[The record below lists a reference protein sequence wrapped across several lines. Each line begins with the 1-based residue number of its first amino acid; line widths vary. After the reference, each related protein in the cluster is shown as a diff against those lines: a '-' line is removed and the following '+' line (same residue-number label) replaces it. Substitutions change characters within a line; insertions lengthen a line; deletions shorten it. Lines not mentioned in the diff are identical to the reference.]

1 MTSLILIVAVSILLG
16 FFINY
21 LLTKFPKLKMV
32 FQIIFPIAIIT
43 LAYYLYTGINTPIQ
57 FKKQMDIRYE
67 KVKQNL
73 IDIRTAEVAYKQVNG
88 KYADNFDD
96 LINFIKHDSIP
107 MVRAIN
113 SIPDSLL
120 EAGMTE
126 QEAIKKGI
134 IIRDTIKISVLDT
147 LFSKDFIADSLRYIP
162 YSNHQ
167 EFDLGAKKITTG
179 SNVKVQ
185 VFEARADY
193 RKWLVGLNHQLIV
206 NLVDEKEVNK
216 KFPGLKVGSLEEAN
230 NNAGN
235 WE

>member
-1 MTSLILIVAVSILLG
+1 MTILIIIVVASILLG
-16 FFINY
+16 FFINS
-21 LLTKFPKLKMV
+21 LLSNVPKLKIL
-32 FQIIFPIAIIT
+32 FQIVFPIVIVV
-43 LAYYLYTGINTPIQ
+43 LAYYLYDGINTPIQ
-57 FKKQMDIRYE
+57 FKKQMDYRYE

-88 KYADNFDD
+88 KYADNFDA
-96 LINFIKHDSIP
+96 LIDFIKHDSIP

-134 IIRDTIKISVLDT
+134 IIRDTVKIAVVDT
-147 LFSKDFIADSLRYIP
+147 LFSKDFVADSLRYIP
-162 YSNHQ
+162 FSNHE

-193 RKWLVGLNHQLIV
+193 RKWLIGLNHQLIV
-206 NLVDEKEVNK
+206 NIVDEKEVNK